1 MKRLLPPILRN
12 WDIKQSILVLVWGIY
27 SLIESFIYFNDIQ
40 DTLRGKFPDGSVQ
53 DFLIYHHG
61 NFNNSVFVVA
71 ILDALLSYI
80 VKNKVLRLSVASFIT
95 ATIFLVI
102 ESNDLPD
109 YPVALAGILVYILL
123 SPK

>member
-1 MKRLLPPILRN
+1 MKRLLPPTLRN
-12 WDIKQSILVLVWGIY
+12 WDTWQYVLVLVWGIY
-27 SLIESFIYFNDIQ
+27 SLIESFIYFNGIQ
-40 DTLRGKFPDGSVQ
+40 DTLRGKCPDGSVQ

-61 NFNNSVFVVA
+61 NFNNSVFVVG

-80 VKNKVLRLSVASFIT
+80 VKNKVLRLSAASFIT
-95 ATIFLVI
+95 ATVFFVI

-109 YPVALAGILVYILL
+109 YPAALVGILVYILL